1 MATKTFSGVKG
12 GYRSKGTSITLV
24 SNKVLSSTNPVRINS
39 VTISC
44 GVGNAYGRMPY
55 VSDTTTGKFIQI
67 GSYVNSS
74 GSTVNMLPDGGWF
87 FYPSSSTTISSS
99 NLTKYTSG
107 NYEYYK
113 LSGYGGNFVYADG
126 ASTTIT
132 ASIGKKTSSTV
143 TVSNTVYGKY
153 VKCGTVGGDST
164 KVVYGVTVGSG
175 ATSKTI
181 SFNPDTSEIG
191 AGEAVDV
198 KLNCTGNGLLCVP
211 SGSTVT
217 IDYTEIPVSNPS
229 SGNATGTVTFVAPGS
244 YSTSTTT
251 IPASAFYN
259 YYSWEYVKFPASV
272 PTVSGSCDNYTS
284 YGYKYPSLQNI
295 VSATMSRPT
304 GGADNL
310 CVYNG
315 ELYYICPGPEDIGD
329 VTVTYRTGTGAF
341 PGSITA
347 FETGMYAQ
355 TITLNSPSTSYSL
368 SSAASPE
375 FSAGWNALVFPEI
388 SGWQL
393 QVVPDNSP
401 QGSIVKYAT
410 YTKIQSGS
418 ITVSGLS
425 NNYNIT
431 YQTMGTKSENV
442 YAIQND
448 TNKFSGWTRT
458 TFGKSIKTIAGSA
471 STFMTAGYE
480 VPTTL
485 TILSSVTI
493 TDPHS
498 IMSCCVYNG
507 KAYVVDDG
515 PVFGNVYVTLTGV
528 APTTQTITKN
538 GTYTFS
544 SAISNLKAT
553 DKTFNE
559 TGKIEYLDNG
569 NITIEFR
576 KDRRVDVCLVQQ
588 YESYMREPFVPTILT
603 INFSN
608 GQSQSITLN
617 YNRNGPDMEATG
629 VATHTYTNATV
640 TSYYVFG
647 KTYTTG
653 ITNGNDASISNVV
666 ELIDLGPWRQV
677 IPYIY
682 LNGQWVKYEDTRL
695 YNNGWK
701 KATWR
706 IYSTPSE
713 NTDEYAYLGT
723 AILGKMRLG
732 EGTDT

>member
-24 SNKVLSSTNPVRINS
+24 SNKVLSSTNPVKINS
-39 VTISC
+39 ITVTC
-44 GVGNAYGRMPY
+44 GAGYAYGLFPY
-55 VSDTTTGKFIQI
+55 ISDTTTGKTTSI
-67 GSYVNSS
+67 GSYVKSN
-74 GSTVNMLPDGGWF
+74 GSPVNMLPDGGYF

-99 NLTKYTSG
+99 KLTKYTYE
-107 NYEYYK
+107 NTEYYR
-113 LSGYGGNFVYADG
+113 LSGYAGNFVYADG
-126 ASTTIT
+126 ASTTMY
-132 ASIGKKTSSTV
+132 ASVGGKNSYST
-143 TVSNTVYGKY
+143 TVSNTVYAKHK
-153 VKCGTVGGDST
+153 KCGTVGGDST
-164 KVVYGVTVGSG
+164 KIVYGVTIGNG
-175 ATSKTI
+175 AASKTL
-181 SFNPDTSEIG
+181 SFSSSTGEIA
-191 AGEAVDV
+191 AGEAVDI
-198 KLNCTGNGLLCVP
+198 KLYCTGNGLLCVP

-217 IDYTEIPVSNPS
+217 VNYTEVAIDDPS

-251 IPASAFYN
+251 IPPEASWYYYN
-259 YYSWEYVKFPASV
+259 WELVSFPGGV
-272 PTVSGSCDNYTS
+272 PTISGSASNYMYS
-284 YGYKYPSLQNI
+284 GYKYPSLQNI
-295 VSATMSRPT
+295 VSATIDGSNY
-304 GGADNL
+304 GGFSI

-315 ELYYICPGPEDIGD
+315 ELYYNCDGPEANFGVI
-329 VTVTYRTGTGAF
+329 VTYRTGTGAF

-347 FETGMYAQ
+347 WETGLYAH

-368 SSAASPE
+368 SSTASPQFFE
-375 FSAGWNALVFPEI
+375 GMNSLVFPEI

-401 QGSIVKYAT
+401 YSSIVKYAT

-431 YQTMGTKSENV
+431 YQTMGTKTENV
-442 YAIQND
+442 YAIQNGTD
-448 TNKFSGWTRT
+448 KFSGWTYT
-458 TFGKSIKTIAGSA
+458 SFGKNVKTITGSA
-471 STFMTAGYE
+471 STYMTVGYE

-485 TILSSVTI
+485 TTISSATI
-493 TDPHS
+493 TDPQY

-515 PVFGNVYVTLTGV
+515 PVHGNVYVTLTGT
-528 APTTQTITKN
+528 APTTQTITRN

-544 SAISNLKAT
+544 SAISNLTAT

-559 TGKIEYLDNG
+559 TGEIEYLDNG

-576 KDRRVDVCLVQQ
+576 KDRTVSVTLFEV

-603 INFSN
+603 INYSN
-608 GQSQSITLN
+608 GQSQSITLD
-617 YNRNGPDMEATG
+617 YNRNGPYYEATG
-629 VATHTYTNATV
+629 IATHTFLNTTV

-647 KTYTTG
+647 KTFTTG
-653 ITNGNDASISNVV
+653 ITNGNDSSIYK
-666 ELIDLGPWRQV
+666 ETTLIDAGPWRQV
-677 IPYIY
+677 IPYVYI
-682 LNGQWVKYEDTRL
+682 NGQWVKYEDTRL

-706 IYSTPSE
+706 IYST
-713 NTDEYAYLGT
+713 
-723 AILGKMRLG
+723 
-732 EGTDT
+732 

>member
-1 MATKTFSGVKG
+1 MATKTFSEVKG

-39 VTISC
+39 ITVSC
-44 GVGNAYGRMPY
+44 GVGNAYGMMPY
-55 VSDTTTGKFIQI
+55 ISDTTTGKSIQI

-74 GSTVNMLPDGGWF
+74 GSTVDMLPDGGWF

-107 NYEYYK
+107 NYEYYR
-113 LSGYGGNFVYADG
+113 LSGYASNFVYADG

-211 SGSTVT
+211 GGSTVT
-217 IDYTEIPVSNPS
+217 INYTEVAVSNPS
-229 SGNATGTVTFVAPGS
+229 SGQATGTVTFVAPGN
-244 YSTSTTT
+244 YTTQTTT
-251 IPASAFYN
+251 ISAVAFWKYYN
-259 YYSWEYVKFPASV
+259 WEYVAFPGV
-272 PTVSGSCDNYTS
+272 TGVRTVSGSSDNYMS

-295 VSATMSRPT
+295 VTATMSSPT

-315 ELYYICPGPEDIGD
+315 ELYYNCEGPDAISDI
-329 VTVTYRTGTGAF
+329 TVTYRTGTGAF
-341 PGSITA
+341 PGSITVL
-347 FETGMYAQ
+347 ETGLYAQ

-368 SSAASPE
+368 SSYASPE
-375 FSAGWNALVFPEI
+375 FIAGSNALVFPEI

-393 QVVPDNSP
+393 QVIPDNSP
-401 QGSIVKYAT
+401 YSSVVKYAT
-410 YTKIQSGS
+410 YTKNQSGS

-431 YQTMGTKSENV
+431 YQTVGTKTEDV
-442 YAIQND
+442 YATDDYINCIYCNWNYVSFNYD
-448 TNKFSGWTRT
+448 VKTVSGSCSDYMS
-458 TFGKSIKTIAGSA
+458 G
-471 STFMTAGYE
+471 GYE

-485 TILSSVTI
+485 SIISNATL
-493 TDPHS
+493 TDPWS
-498 IMSCCVYNG
+498 SMSCCIYNG
-507 KAYVVDDG
+507 KAYVYDDG
-515 PVFGNVYVTLTGV
+515 PPGENTYVTLTGV

-544 SAISNLKAT
+544 SAISNLTAT

-576 KDRRVDVCLVQQ
+576 KDRTVSVTLCQEYD
-588 YESYMREPFVPTILT
+588 SSMKAPFVPTILT
-603 INFSN
+603 INYSN
-608 GQSQSITLN
+608 GQSQSISLE
-617 YNRNGPDMEATG
+617 YNRAGPYYEATG
-629 VATHTYTNATV
+629 VATHTFLNTTV

-647 KTYTTG
+647 KTFTTG
-653 ITNGNDASISNVV
+653 ITNGNDSSIYQ
-666 ELIDLGPWRQV
+666 ETTLIDVGPWRQV

-695 YNNGWK
+695 YNSGWK

-706 IYSTPSE
+706 IYS
-713 NTDEYAYLGT
+713 
-723 AILGKMRLG
+723 K
-732 EGTDT
+732 

>member
-12 GYRSKGTSITLV
+12 GYRSNGTSITLV

-39 VTISC
+39 ITVTC
-44 GVGNAYGRMPY
+44 GVGNAYGMMPY
-55 VSDTTTGKFIQI
+55 VSDTTTGKSTYI
-67 GSYVNSS
+67 GSYVKSN
-74 GSTVNMLPDGGWF
+74 GSTVNMLPDGGYF

-99 NLTKYTSG
+99 NLTKYTYE
-107 NYEYYK
+107 NDEYYR
-113 LSGYGGNFVYADG
+113 LSGYAGNFVYADG
-126 ASTTIT
+126 ASTTIY
-132 ASIGKKTSSTV
+132 ASVGGKNSSST
-143 TVSNTVYGKY
+143 TVSNTVYAKY

-164 KVVYGVTVGSG
+164 KPVYGVTVGSG
-175 ATSKTI
+175 AASKTI
-181 SFNPDTSEIG
+181 SFNPDTSEIS
-191 AGEAVDV
+191 AGEAIDV
-198 KLNCTGNGLLCVP
+198 KLYCTGNGLLCVP

-217 IDYTEIPVSNPS
+217 INYTEVTIDNPS
-229 SGNATGTVTFVAPGS
+229 SGQATGTVTFVAPGS

-251 IPASAFYN
+251 ISASTFSN
-259 YYSWEYVKFPASV
+259 YYNWEYVNFPASV
-272 PTVSGSCDNYTS
+272 PTISGSHANYMS

-295 VSATMSRPT
+295 VSATMSSPT
-304 GGADNL
+304 YGGVNN
-310 CVYNG
+310 CIYNG
-315 ELYYICPGPEDIGD
+315 ELYYNCEGPDDTRDIA
-329 VTVTYRTGTGAF
+329 VTYRTGDGAF
-341 PGSITA
+341 PGSITVL
-347 FETGMYAQ
+347 ETGLYAH

-375 FSAGWNALVFPEI
+375 FIAGYNALVFPEI

-401 QGSIVKYAT
+401 YSSIEKYAT

-431 YQTMGTKSENV
+431 YQTMGTKTENV
-442 YAIQND
+442 YAVDDDYNYIYSDWNYVSFD
-448 TNKFSGWTRT
+448 YDVRTVSG
-458 TFGKSIKTIAGSA
+458 SCNSYM
-471 STFMTAGYE
+471 SNGYE

-485 TILSSVTI
+485 LTISNATL
-493 TDPHS
+493 TDPWGS
-498 IMSCCVYNG
+498 MSCCIYNG
-507 KAYVVDDG
+507 KAYVYDDG
-515 PVFGNVYVTLTGV
+515 PPGESTYVTLTGT
-528 APTTQTITKN
+528 APTTQTITRN

-544 SAISNLKAT
+544 STISNLTAT

-559 TGKIEYLDNG
+559 TGEIEYLDNG

-576 KDRRVDVCLVQQ
+576 KDRRVDVFLVQQ

-677 IPYIY
+677 IPYVYI
-682 LNGQWVKYEDTRL
+682 NGQWVKYEDTRL

-706 IYSTPSE
+706 IYST
-713 NTDEYAYLGT
+713 
-723 AILGKMRLG
+723 
-732 EGTDT
+732 

>member
-12 GYRSKGTSITLV
+12 GYRSKGTYITLV
-24 SNKVLSSTNPVRINS
+24 SGIILSSTNPVRINS
-39 VTISC
+39 VTVSC
-44 GVGNAYGRMPY
+44 GVGNAYGMMPY
-55 VSDTTTGKFIQI
+55 VSDTTTGKSTSI
-67 GSYVNSS
+67 GSYIDAMGN
-74 GSTVNMLPDGGWF
+74 TVNMLPDGGYF
-87 FYPSSSTTISSS
+87 FYPSSNTTISSS
-99 NLTKYTSG
+99 RLTKYTYDGS
-107 NYEYYK
+107 EYYR
-113 LSGYGGNFVYADG
+113 LSGYAGNFVYADG
-126 ASTTIT
+126 ASTTIY
-132 ASIGKKTSSTV
+132 ASVGGKASSTT
-143 TVSNTVYGKY
+143 TVSNTVYAKY
-153 VKCGTVGGDST
+153 VMCGTVGGDST
-164 KVVYGVTVGSG
+164 KIVYGVTVGSG
-175 ATSKTI
+175 AASKTL
-181 SFNPDTSEIG
+181 SFNPDTSEV
-191 AGEAVDV
+191 AVGEAVDV
-198 KLNCTGNGLLCVP
+198 KLYCTGNGLLCVP

-217 IDYTEIPVSNPS
+217 INYTEVAIDDPS

-244 YSTSTTT
+244 YSDEPTT
-251 IPASAFYN
+251 ISASTFYN
-259 YYSWEYVKFPASV
+259 FRNWEYVSFPGASIGAGV
-272 PTVSGSCDNYTS
+272 PTISGSASPSMTS
-284 YGYKYPSLQNI
+284 GYKYPSLQNI
-295 VSATMSRPT
+295 VSATIQGSND
-304 GGADNL
+304 GGFSY

-315 ELYYICPGPEDIGD
+315 ELYCYLGGPDTYNDIA
-329 VTVTYRTGTGAF
+329 VTYRTGTGAF

-347 FETGMYAQ
+347 WETGMYPQ

-368 SSAASPE
+368 SSAASPK
-375 FSAGWNALVFPEI
+375 FIAGSNALVFPEI

-393 QVVPDNSP
+393 QVTPDNSP
-401 QGSIVKYAT
+401 YSSIVKYAT

-448 TNKFSGWTRT
+448 TDKFSGWTRT
-458 TFGKSIKTIAGSA
+458 TFGKNIKTTTGSA
-471 STFMTAGYE
+471 STSMTAGYE

-485 TILSSVTI
+485 TTISSATI
-493 TDPHS
+493 VDPHS
-498 IMSCCVYNG
+498 IMSCCIYNG
-507 KAYVVDDG
+507 KAYVEDVG
-515 PVFGNVYVTLTGV
+515 PVHGNVYVTLTGT
-528 APTTQTITKN
+528 APTTQTITRN

-544 SAISNLKAT
+544 STISNLTAT

-559 TGKIEYLDNG
+559 TGEIEYLDNG

-576 KDRRVDVCLVQQ
+576 KDRRVDVFLVQQ

-677 IPYIY
+677 IPYVY

-695 YNNGWK
+695 YNNGWN

-706 IYSTPSE
+706 IYSV
-713 NTDEYAYLGT
+713 
-723 AILGKMRLG
+723 
-732 EGTDT
+732 